1 MKMAEAHHEAMT
13 SHDFS
18 AHVGTYDGFL
28 RIASIGTAWVLG
40 VVASLAIGGTTA
52 HWGLSSFLLIL
63 GTIASVAGMA
73 VRSWGWRPGAA
84 ILVLDLL
91 ALLLLTH

>member
-1 MKMAEAHHEAMT
+1 MAEAHHQEAMT

-40 VVASLAIGGTTA
+40 IVASLAIGGTTA
-52 HWGLSSFLLIL
+52 HWGLASFLLIIS
-63 GTIASVAGMA
+63 TIASVAGLA
-73 VRSWGWRPGAA
+73 VRGLGWKPGAVV
-84 ILVLDLL
+84 LVLQLL
-91 ALLLLTH
+91 SLLLLTH